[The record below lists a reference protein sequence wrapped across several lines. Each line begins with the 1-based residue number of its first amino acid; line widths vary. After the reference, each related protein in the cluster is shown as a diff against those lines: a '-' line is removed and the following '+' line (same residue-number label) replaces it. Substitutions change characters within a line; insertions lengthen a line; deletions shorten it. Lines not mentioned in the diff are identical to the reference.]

1 MVVLIARGVT
11 QQKAAIRWARD
22 VTRDRHAIYLDT
34 ESTGLGPQAE
44 IVDVALV
51 SGDGTV
57 LFDSFVRPSCPIPP
71 DASAIHGIFD
81 HHVANAP
88 TWDEIA
94 PYLAVLLTG
103 TRVIVYNARFD
114 SDLVNQCCKRG
125 GHIPFATQW
134 ECAMLSYAAYVG
146 EPGQWGKGFRWHKL
160 DAAAA
165 AFGFPPGGHR
175 ALGDAMTCRNVVR
188 AMAETP

>member
-1 MVVLIARGVT
+1 MIAREVS
-11 QQKAAIRWARD
+11 QRRAAIRWAREIA
-22 VTRDRHAIYLDT
+22 RDRHTIYLDT
-34 ESTGLGPQAE
+34 ESTGLGPLAE

-71 DASAIHGIFD
+71 EASAIHGIHD
-81 HHVANAP
+81 HHVIGAP
-88 TWDEIA
+88 RWEEVA
-94 PYLAVLLTG
+94 PYLAAVLSG
-103 TRVIVYNARFD
+103 ARVVVYNARFD
-114 SDLVNQCCKRG
+114 SGLINQCCKRCG
-125 GHIPFATQW
+125 LPEFAQRW
-134 ECAMLSYAAYVG
+134 ECAMLSYAAYAG

-175 ALGDAMTCRNVVR
+175 ALGDAITCRNVVIS
-188 AMAETP
+188 MAGASLL